1 MDILESHRKR
11 LWVVSTPKLYCDG
24 THRIRD
30 PQETI
35 DTVER
40 FLPVMG
46 ITRIANVTGLDRIGI
61 PVTVVC
67 RPNSRSVATSQGKGT
82 SLAAAKASGLMEA
95 IETYL
100 AEHIMLPLKHASFEE
115 MRYTH
120 ALAEI
125 DGLPAV
131 KNSNFGHYSRILWIE
146 GINLLNES
154 SVWLPYELVH
164 TDYTRPMPPGSGSFM
179 ASSNGLASGNDLSE
193 AISHA
198 ICEVVERD
206 AVTLWS
212 LSSPQLREKHR
223 VKLVTIEDPIC
234 CDLLHM
240 FDAADI
246 DVAVWE
252 VTSDIGIPAMLVW
265 IMERGN
271 HERLLGRPSVGA
283 GCHPT
288 REIALSRALTE
299 AAQERLNLIAGSRDD
314 LDREYYSDMKF
325 NEVFEITGGSDFSA
339 GSTTLFGSCREDI
352 DWQLRQL
359 QRVGIRQVILVDLN
373 SDLFRDI
380 AVARVVVPG
389 LEGVSDDPRYVPGSR
404 ARNLLGSMP

>member
-1 MDILESHRKR
+1 
-11 LWVVSTPKLYCDG
+11 
-24 THRIRD
+24 
-30 PQETI
+30 
-35 DTVER
+35 
-40 FLPVMG
+40 MG

-206 AVTLWS
+206 AVTL
-212 LSSPQLREKHR
+212 
-223 VKLVTIEDPIC
+223 
-234 CDLLHM
+234 
-240 FDAADI
+240 
-246 DVAVWE
+246 
-252 VTSDIGIPAMLVW
+252 
-265 IMERGN
+265 
-271 HERLLGRPSVGA
+271 
-283 GCHPT
+283 
-288 REIALSRALTE
+288 
-299 AAQERLNLIAGSRDD
+299 
-314 LDREYYSDMKF
+314 
-325 NEVFEITGGSDFSA
+325 
-339 GSTTLFGSCREDI
+339 
-352 DWQLRQL
+352 
-359 QRVGIRQVILVDLN
+359 
-373 SDLFRDI
+373 
-380 AVARVVVPG
+380 
-389 LEGVSDDPRYVPGSR
+389 
-404 ARNLLGSMP
+404 